1 MVEWFGGENGRTNG
15 GGEKKGNE
23 GGEEKNEWLKEIERK
38 QDVAEGAE
46 LGHCRRGYMV
56 ELINNQG

>member
-1 MVEWFGGENGRTNG
+1 MKG
-15 GGEKKGNE
+15 GGEERGRGA
-23 GGEEKNEWLKEIERK
+23 GGRNLMIERK

-46 LGHCRRGYMV
+46 VGHFRRRHMV